1 VKGKIMVGFD
11 GMFDN
16 VGAGGGGDF
25 LPIVKYDARAGRI
38 SRVDREN
45 GESIPTDIT
54 NNFKAVFDFE
64 NVEVG
69 FIKFAAGT
77 APDFRMSRFYDRKPV
92 ADPKGDYKPGVRFV
106 IKLGKECGGDIREI
120 ASNAGAFLDAAK
132 RLHVEYEAGVKENP
146 GKLPVISLA
155 GVTAKTSGEGQ
166 KKSTNYVPDFK
177 IVSWVKRPDD
187 LVYTARG
194 SSVSSEPAQAAVSSS
209 APSTGSTKVSAPA
222 DEDDFG

>member
-1 VKGKIMVGFD
+1 
-11 GMFDN
+11 MFDN
-16 VGAGGGGDF
+16 VGSGGGGDF

-69 FIKFAAGT
+69 FIKFAAGM
-77 APDFRMSRFYDRKPV
+77 APDFRLSRFYDRKPV
-92 ADPKGDYKPGVRFV
+92 PDPKGDYKPGVRFV
-106 IKLGKECGGDIREI
+106 IKLAKECGGDIREI

-132 RLHVEYEAGVKENP
+132 KLHVEYEAGVKENA
-146 GKLPVISLA
+146 GKLPVIALD
-155 GVTAKTSGEGQ
+155 GVNAKTSGEGQ
-166 KKSTNYVPDFK
+166 KKSTNYVPVFK

-187 LVYTARG
+187 LVYVARG
-194 SSVSSEPAQAAVSSS
+194 SSVASSSEEPSSP
-209 APSTGSTKVSAPA
+209 PSTGSTKVAAPA
-222 DEDDFG
+222 GGDDDFG

>member
-1 VKGKIMVGFD
+1 MAGFD

-16 VGAGGGGDF
+16 VGSGGGGDF

-69 FIKFAAGT
+69 FIKFAAGM

-92 ADPKGDYKPGVRFV
+92 PDPKGDYKPGVRFV
-106 IKLGKECGGDIREI
+106 IKLAKECGGDIREI

-132 RLHVEYEAGVKENP
+132 KLHVEYEAGVKENA
-146 GKLPVISLA
+146 GKLPVIALD
-155 GVTAKTSGEGQ
+155 GVNAKTSGEGQ
-166 KKSTNYVPDFK
+166 KKSTNYVPVFK

-187 LVYTARG
+187 LVYVARG
-194 SSVSSEPAQAAVSSS
+194 SSVASSSEEPSSP
-209 APSTGSTKVSAPA
+209 PSTGSTKVAAPA
-222 DEDDFG
+222 GGDDDFG

>member
-1 VKGKIMVGFD
+1 MAGFD

-69 FIKFAAGT
+69 FIKFAAGM

-92 ADPKGDYKPGVRFV
+92 PDPKGDYKPGVRFV
-106 IKLGKECGGDIREI
+106 IKLAKECGGDIREI

-132 RLHVEYEAGVKENP
+132 KLHVEYEAGVKENA
-146 GKLPVISLA
+146 GKLPVIALD
-155 GVTAKTSGEGQ
+155 GVNAKTSGEGQ
-166 KKSTNYVPDFK
+166 KKSTNYVPVFK

-187 LVYTARG
+187 LVYVARG
-194 SSVSSEPAQAAVSSS
+194 SSVASSSEESSS
-209 APSTGSTKVSAPA
+209 PPSTGSTKVAAPA
-222 DEDDFG
+222 GGDDDFG

>member
-1 VKGKIMVGFD
+1 MAGFD

-69 FIKFAAGT
+69 FIKFAAGM

-92 ADPKGDYKPGVRFV
+92 PDPKGDYKPGVRFV
-106 IKLGKECGGDIREI
+106 IKLAKECGGDIREI

-132 RLHVEYEAGVKENP
+132 KLHVEYEAGVKENA
-146 GKLPVISLA
+146 GKLPVIALD
-155 GVTAKTSGEGQ
+155 GVNAKTSGEGQ
-166 KKSTNYVPDFK
+166 KKSTNYVPVFK

-187 LVYTARG
+187 LVYVARG
-194 SSVSSEPAQAAVSSS
+194 SSVASSSEEPSSP
-209 APSTGSTKVSAPA
+209 PSTGSTKVAAPA
-222 DEDDFG
+222 GGDDDFG

>member
-1 VKGKIMVGFD
+1 MAGFD

-16 VGAGGGGDF
+16 VGSGGGGDF

-69 FIKFAAGT
+69 FIKFAAGM
-77 APDFRMSRFYDRKPV
+77 APDFRLSRFYDRKPV
-92 ADPKGDYKPGVRFV
+92 PDPKGDYKPGVRFV
-106 IKLGKECGGDIREI
+106 IKLAKECGGDIREI

-132 RLHVEYEAGVKENP
+132 KLHVEYEAGVKENA
-146 GKLPVISLA
+146 GKLPVIALD
-155 GVTAKTSGEGQ
+155 GVNAKTSGEGQ
-166 KKSTNYVPDFK
+166 KKSTNYVPVFK

-187 LVYTARG
+187 LVYVARG
-194 SSVSSEPAQAAVSSS
+194 SSVASSQEETSSP
-209 APSTGSTKVSAPA
+209 PSTGSTKVAAPA
-222 DEDDFG
+222 GGDDDFG

>member
-1 VKGKIMVGFD
+1 MAGFD

-69 FIKFAAGT
+69 FIKFAAGM
-77 APDFRMSRFYDRKPV
+77 APDFRLSRFYDRKPV
-92 ADPKGDYKPGVRFV
+92 PDPKGDYKPGVRFV
-106 IKLGKECGGDIREI
+106 IKLAKECGGDIREI

-132 RLHVEYEAGVKENP
+132 KLHVEYEAGVKENA
-146 GKLPVISLA
+146 GKLPVIALD
-155 GVTAKTSGEGQ
+155 GVNAKTSGEGQ
-166 KKSTNYVPDFK
+166 KKSTNYVPVFK

-187 LVYTARG
+187 LVYVARG
-194 SSVSSEPAQAAVSSS
+194 SSVASSSEESSS
-209 APSTGSTKVSAPA
+209 PPSTGSTKVAAPA
-222 DEDDFG
+222 GGDDDFG

>member
-1 VKGKIMVGFD
+1 MAGFD

-16 VGAGGGGDF
+16 VGSGGGGDF

-69 FIKFAAGT
+69 FIKFAAGM

-92 ADPKGDYKPGVRFV
+92 PDPKGDYKPGVRFV
-106 IKLGKECGGDIREI
+106 IKLAKECGGDIREI

-132 RLHVEYEAGVKENP
+132 KLHVEYEAGVKENA
-146 GKLPVISLA
+146 GKLPVIALD
-155 GVTAKTSGEGQ
+155 GVNAKTSGEGQ
-166 KKSTNYVPDFK
+166 KKSTNYVPVFK

-187 LVYTARG
+187 LVYVARG
-194 SSVSSEPAQAAVSSS
+194 SSVASSQEETSSP
-209 APSTGSTKVSAPA
+209 PSTGSTKVAAPA
-222 DEDDFG
+222 GGDDDFG

>member
-1 VKGKIMVGFD
+1 MAGFD

-16 VGAGGGGDF
+16 VGSGGGGDF

-69 FIKFAAGT
+69 FIKFAAGM
-77 APDFRMSRFYDRKPV
+77 APDFRLSRFYDRKPV
-92 ADPKGDYKPGVRFV
+92 PDPKGDYKPGVRFV
-106 IKLGKECGGDIREI
+106 IKLAKECGGDIREI

-132 RLHVEYEAGVKENP
+132 KLHVEYEAGIKENA
-146 GKLPVISLA
+146 GKLPVIALD
-155 GVTAKTSGEGQ
+155 GVNAKTSGEGQ
-166 KKSTNYVPDFK
+166 KKSTNYVPVFK

-187 LVYTARG
+187 LVYVARG
-194 SSVSSEPAQAAVSSS
+194 SSVASSQEETSSP
-209 APSTGSTKVSAPA
+209 PSTGSTKVAAPA
-222 DEDDFG
+222 GGDDDFG

>member
-1 VKGKIMVGFD
+1 MAGFD

-16 VGAGGGGDF
+16 VGSGGGGDF

-69 FIKFAAGT
+69 FIKFAAGM

-92 ADPKGDYKPGVRFV
+92 PDPKGDYKPGVRFV
-106 IKLGKECGGDIREI
+106 IKLAKECGGDIREI

-132 RLHVEYEAGVKENP
+132 KLHVEYEAGVKENA
-146 GKLPVISLA
+146 GKLPVIALD
-155 GVTAKTSGEGQ
+155 GVNAKTSGEGQ
-166 KKSTNYVPDFK
+166 KKSTNYVPVFK

-187 LVYTARG
+187 LVYVARG
-194 SSVSSEPAQAAVSSS
+194 SSVASSSEESSS
-209 APSTGSTKVSAPA
+209 PPSTGSTKVAAPA
-222 DEDDFG
+222 GGDDDFG

>member
-1 VKGKIMVGFD
+1 MAGFD

-16 VGAGGGGDF
+16 VGSGGGGDF

-69 FIKFAAGT
+69 FIKFAAGM
-77 APDFRMSRFYDRKPV
+77 APDFRLSRFYDRKPV
-92 ADPKGDYKPGVRFV
+92 PDPKGDYKPGVRFV
-106 IKLGKECGGDIREI
+106 IKLAKECGGDIREI

-132 RLHVEYEAGVKENP
+132 KLHVEYEAGVKENA
-146 GKLPVISLA
+146 GKLPVIALD
-155 GVTAKTSGEGQ
+155 GVNAKTSGEGQ
-166 KKSTNYVPDFK
+166 KKSTNYVPVFK

-187 LVYTARG
+187 LVYVARG
-194 SSVSSEPAQAAVSSS
+194 SSVASSSEEPSSP
-209 APSTGSTKVSAPA
+209 PSTGSTKVAAPA
-222 DEDDFG
+222 GGDDDFG

>member
-1 VKGKIMVGFD
+1 MAGFD

-16 VGAGGGGDF
+16 VGGGGGNF
-25 LPIVKYDARAGRI
+25 LPIVKYDARAGRVA
-38 SRVDREN
+38 RVDRDN
-45 GESIPTDIT
+45 GENTQVDIT

-69 FIKFAAGT
+69 FIRFAAGS
-77 APDFRMSRFYDRKPV
+77 APDFRMSRFYDRKPIQKPG
-92 ADPKGDYKPGVRFV
+92 DDYKPGVRFI

-132 RLHVEYEAGVKENP
+132 KLHVEYEAGVKENP
-146 GKLPVISLA
+146 GKLPVVALQ

-166 KKSTNYVPDFK
+166 KKSTNYVPDFR
-177 IVSWVKRPDD
+177 IVNWVKRPDD
-187 LVYTARG
+187 LVYAARG
-194 SSVSSEPAQAAVSSS
+194 SSDSASSNESAAAVSP
-209 APSTGSTKVSAPA
+209 PSTGSTKVAPPAAVA

>member
-1 VKGKIMVGFD
+1 MAGFD

-69 FIKFAAGT
+69 FIKFAAGM

-92 ADPKGDYKPGVRFV
+92 PDPKGDYKPGVRFV
-106 IKLGKECGGDIREI
+106 IKLAKECGGDIREI

-132 RLHVEYEAGVKENP
+132 KLHVEYEAGVKENA
-146 GKLPVISLA
+146 GKLPVIALD
-155 GVTAKTSGEGQ
+155 GVNAKTSGEGQ
-166 KKSTNYVPDFK
+166 KKSTNYVPVFK

-187 LVYTARG
+187 LVYVARG
-194 SSVSSEPAQAAVSSS
+194 SSVASSQEETSSP
-209 APSTGSTKVSAPA
+209 PSTGSTKVAAPA
-222 DEDDFG
+222 GGDDDFG